1 MEPPEEMGGHYRERR
16 RRAVLRGTIGFR
28 SMQPGRR
35 WRLQWEDGL
44 LALWI
49 VALERGMQWLVGSD
63 PSRWLLTVDGAA
75 GGGSV
80 VETAVGLA
88 LSQNPFVVSRWFAA
102 LGPLTMIGWLTIAG
116 LALVIFTRGRED
128 VTVDEGLARR
138 MLVTGPF
145 YYVLALAVAM
155 FSSVRSGAGAV
166 AGEPPYPGI
175 LTPPWLRRAAV
186 VPAALLGQSAFRDHT
201 QAFLMPQVDQGA
213 MAFALQT
220 LLLLAGFVLL
230 VAGPRIAAGS
240 SRSPKDWVAP
250 FLVFIGAV
258 LLAQRFA

>member
-1 MEPPEEMGGHYRERR
+1 MGGDYRERGR
-16 RRAVLRGTIGFR
+16 REAPGGTIGLP
-28 SMQPGRR
+28 SMQLRRR

-88 LSQNPFVVSRWFAA
+88 LSQNPFAVSRWFAA
-102 LGPLTMIGWLTIAG
+102 LGPLTMVGWLTVAG
-116 LALVIFTRGRED
+116 LALVVLTRGRED
-128 VTVDEGLARR
+128 TTVDEGLARR
-138 MLVTGPF
+138 ILVTGPF

-155 FSSVRSGAGAV
+155 LASVRTA
-166 AGEPPYPGI
+166 AGEPAYPGF

-186 VPAALLGQSAFRDHT
+186 LPAALLGQSAFHDHMR
-201 QAFLMPQVDQGA
+201 AFLSPQVDTGA
-213 MAFALQT
+213 LLLGLQT
-220 LLLLAGFVLL
+220 VLLLAGFALL
-230 VAGPRIAAGS
+230 VAGPRIAAGA
-240 SRSPKDWVAP
+240 SRAPKDWIAP

>member
-1 MEPPEEMGGHYRERR
+1 MRPP
-16 RRAVLRGTIGFR
+16 T
-28 SMQPGRR
+28 R
-35 WRLQWEDGL
+35 WRLQWEDVL

-49 VALERGMQWLVGSD
+49 LALERGLQWLVGSD

-75 GGGSV
+75 GGGALDAAAGGGSV

-88 LSQNPFVVSRWFAA
+88 LAENPLAVTRWFAA
-102 LGPLTMIGWLTIAG
+102 LGPLTLIGWLTIGG
-116 LALVIFTRGRED
+116 LVLVILTRGRED
-128 VTVDEGLARR
+128 TTVDEGLARR

-155 FSSVRSGAGAV
+155 ISSGRTRSGAIP
-166 AGEPPYPGI
+166 GEPPYPGF

-201 QAFLMPQVDQGA
+201 RAFLMPQVDPGA
-213 MAFALQT
+213 IALALQT

-240 SRSPKDWVAP
+240 SRSPKDWIGP
-250 FLVFIGAV
+250 FLLFAGAV